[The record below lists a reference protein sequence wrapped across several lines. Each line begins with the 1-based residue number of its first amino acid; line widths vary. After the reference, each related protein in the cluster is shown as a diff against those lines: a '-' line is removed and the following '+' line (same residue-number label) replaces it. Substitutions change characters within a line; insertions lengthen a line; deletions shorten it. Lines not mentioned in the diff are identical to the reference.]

1 MGRQEGCSCWMLQL
15 RTRYCV
21 SHEFK
26 LFIHRKRLINLYLLD
41 SAEFYE
47 HGADTTIVQ
56 RSSTYVVSSKH
67 GLPAWLN
74 GFYQEGGPH
83 VDDADILFTSLP
95 TELVGEFHKISTA
108 QVAELDKP
116 ILDGLEAVGFKL
128 NRYNSGLF
136 MKVRD

>member
-1 MGRQEGCSCWMLQL
+1 MAGRERRLSSSDAATLGTTSLLVRSQSCFHG
-15 RTRYCV
+15 Y
-21 SHEFK
+21 
-26 LFIHRKRLINLYLLD
+26 HRSSLTNGVLV
-41 SAEFYE
+41 AEFYE
-47 HGADTTIVQ
+47 KGADTTIVQ

-108 QVAELDKP
+108 KVAELDKP
-116 ILDGLEAVGFKL
+116 ILDGLEKVGFKL
-128 NRYNSGLF
+128 NRYNSGL
-136 MKVRD
+136 